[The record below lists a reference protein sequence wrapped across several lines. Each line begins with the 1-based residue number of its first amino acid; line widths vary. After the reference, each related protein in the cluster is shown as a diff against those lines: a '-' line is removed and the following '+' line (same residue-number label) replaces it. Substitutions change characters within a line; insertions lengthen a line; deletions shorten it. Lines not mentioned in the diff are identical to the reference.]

1 MRRAS
6 RNESG
11 QVTAYFVGIMIV
23 IFGLMAFA
31 IDIGFFFHARRVA
44 QNAADPA
51 SLAGAAYLQGCPLA
65 GTVGVDPV
73 TVATNYADK
82 NMRGK
87 AFTRGD
93 LAHDVQIVNFTPP
106 GGTVPFQ
113 SVYTLVQRQ
122 QNYILAQFLPGLRG
136 SFVTIPGEAQAVCGP
151 IQTGSVC
158 PMQISGDPSQP
169 VTRDGAGNVVSAYG
183 VTVGQVYIMK
193 DSGDHIGALES
204 PTGSGTDQW
213 RDFIQD
219 GCESGTGE
227 TLEVIEGGTVET
239 KPGDFGNPTQ
249 TAFEGGNGGNSGG
262 LYEIELD
269 YENSYATDLYPYGH
283 LDCNLHLILDNPDDP
298 AVVQEVR
305 RYVNGV
311 PTGAAL
317 TPAEVVD
324 AINVMTDPDRMPNG
338 SPPPCGGL
346 RTDGS
351 AVPEL
356 ITESVQGRFMD
367 IVMTN
372 GSCSNRCDL
381 PVLGIMR
388 MYVVCWTNQEGDS
401 GSIPSGSLCVP
412 TPQQVNKTTFYGVF
426 ADFTAPSVLG
436 GGGLGTNPLAPK
448 HVVLVK

>member
-6 RNESG
+6 RDESG
-11 QVTAYFVGIMIV
+11 QVTAYFVAISIV
-23 IFGLMAFA
+23 VFALMALA
-31 IDIGFFFHARRVA
+31 IDVGFFFHARRVA

-51 SLAGAAYLQGCPLA
+51 ALAGAAYLQGCPLA
-65 GTVGVDPV
+65 GVGGGDPV

-87 AFTRGD
+87 TFTRAD
-93 LAHDVQIVNFTPP
+93 LAHDVRVVDFTPP

-122 QNYILAQFLPGLRG
+122 QNYILAQFLPGLSG

-158 PMQISGDPSQP
+158 PMQISGDPNAP
-169 VTRDGAGNVVSAYG
+169 VTRDGSGNVTSAYG
-183 VTVGQVYIMK
+183 VSVGQVYIMK

-204 PTGSGTDQW
+204 PTGDGTDQW

-219 GCESGTGE
+219 GCESDTGE
-227 TLEVIEGGTVET
+227 TLEVGEGSTVET
-239 KPGDFGNPTQ
+239 KPGDFGNPTA
-249 TAFEGGNGGNSGG
+249 TAFEGGNGANSGG
-262 LYEIELD
+262 LYEIELN
-269 YENSYATDLYPYGH
+269 YEDSYGTDLFPYGH
-283 LDCNLHLILDNPDDP
+283 LDCDLHLTLDDPDDP
-298 AVVQEVR
+298 DVVLEVR
-305 RYVNGV
+305 KYDANRL

-317 TPAEVVD
+317 TPAEVVT
-324 AINVMTDPDRMPNG
+324 AINDMTDPDRMTGNR
-338 SPPPCGGL
+338 PPCGGL
-346 RTDGS
+346 RSDGS
-351 AVPEL
+351 VVSEL
-356 ITESVQGRFMD
+356 VTESVQGRFMD

-372 GSCSNRCDL
+372 GSCSSKCDL

-388 MYVVCWTNQEGDS
+388 MYVVCWSGQESDG
-401 GSIPSGSLCVP
+401 GTIPSGSLCVP
-412 TPQQVNKTTFYGVF
+412 APQQKNKTTFYGVF